1 MKLFLTSS
9 TITPEL
15 ISDFE
20 LFSGKPI
27 NSIEAAFIPDAGY
40 TPQIEDKTWIENE
53 YLELVN
59 DLNWKVDLFPLESKT
74 HQELD
79 MLFNYDVIYVNGGFS
94 GYLAQIMRKSGF
106 DKLLPALLKSNV
118 IYVGSSAGSMVL
130 SEIQDASSWYIG
142 EPEPEAI
149 DIPGLGYIDFQIYP
163 HYRDEL
169 YTPIVANIN
178 PDIDY
183 LLLRDGQAVQINDNA
198 IKYLGSNIIALEK
211 GERVIINQTKN

>member
-20 LFSGKPI
+20 TFSGKPI

-40 TPQIEDKTWIENE
+40 TPQIKDKTWIENE

-59 DLNWKVDLFPLESKT
+59 DLNWKVDLFPLETKT
-74 HQELD
+74 REDLD
-79 MLFNYDVIYVNGGFS
+79 LLFNYDVIYVNGGFS
-94 GYLAQIMRKSGF
+94 GYLAQIMRRSGF
-106 DKLLPALLKSNV
+106 DKILPALLKSNV
-118 IYVGSSAGSMVL
+118 IYVGSSAGSMVM

-149 DIPGLGYIDFQIYP
+149 DIPGLGYINFQIYP

-169 YTPIVANIN
+169 YTPIIANIN
-178 PDIDY
+178 PEIDY
-183 LLLRDGQAVQINDNA
+183 ILLRDGQAVQINDND
-198 IKYLGSNIIALEK
+198 INYLGSNIIAIER
-211 GERVIINQTKN
+211 GERVIINQT